1 MSPYIDTSDRVS
13 VQTSMLTKSIW
24 IGDLLMRHRRRC
36 QGPISAPTRRK
47 ACDACVQ
54 AKTKCCYSQPTCSRC
69 AKRGQPCVYLT
80 NPNASSADHA
90 SEPMEVNDEP
100 RVDTPACEPQSL
112 QLLWDSPLSSWP
124 MEAFDMSLPTPTQP
138 VSLPALTSTDLSNGS
153 STVTTSQPFLSP
165 GVVAALHSRSES
177 EMSFSTSSWNI
188 PLSLSVTQSNSEN
201 PTQFPSP
208 TSLPT
213 TVDLVRLLG
222 EYPSSLLRDEI
233 TSPFLHPNL
242 YADDADMASLPLT
255 SMAICC
261 GSSVNAKETVR
272 FVRRVM
278 DAERQRLIEAF
289 PSYECMQQWDALH
302 AMLLYEVLELRE
314 SLADELEAWKH
325 RSKVKGLRSPFLLK
339 MTQCYAR
346 SYPQIS
352 NPDIT
357 VFSNP
362 DSAPTSTISSPW
374 ARWKI
379 TETAR
384 RTVFL
389 ANIVNFYINHNNA
402 TGKQLPYYEPLD
414 DDLILG
420 MPLPCSHAAWIA
432 RDESEWVTAMQ
443 TPPPLPALHHVSK
456 NSPEWD
462 TIPDVTLKTILSK
475 YTKDYIHSEFGRIAG
490 FSDSD
495 KLRAFIILCATE
507 QFN

>member
-1 MSPYIDTSDRVS
+1 
-13 VQTSMLTKSIW
+13 MLTKSIR

-36 QGPISAPTRRK
+36 QSPTNPPTRRK
-47 ACDACVQ
+47 ACNACVQ

-80 NPNASSADHA
+80 NPRASSADHGSELFEA
-90 SEPMEVNDEP
+90 SDETGA
-100 RVDTPACEPQSL
+100 DTPAREPQPL
-112 QLLWDSPLSSWP
+112 QLPWDSPLSSWP
-124 MEAFDMSLPTPTQP
+124 MEVFGVITAT
-138 VSLPALTSTDLSNGS
+138 A
-153 STVTTSQPFLSP
+153 TSQSFLSP
-165 GVVAALHSRSES
+165 SVITDLHSRSTS
-177 EMSFSTSSWNI
+177 EMLLSTSSWNI
-188 PLSLSVTQSNSEN
+188 PLSMSVTHSNSEN
-201 PTQFPSP
+201 ATQFPSP
-208 TSLPT
+208 TSSPSSSL
-213 TVDLVRLLG
+213 DLVRLLG
-222 EYPSSLLRDEI
+222 EYPNLLLKDKT

-242 YADDADMASLPLT
+242 YSDDADMASLPLT
-255 SMAICC
+255 SMAVCC
-261 GSSVNAKETVR
+261 GGSVNAKESVR

-289 PSYECMQQWDALH
+289 PSYQCIQQWDALH

-314 SLADELEAWKH
+314 SRTNELEAWKH
-325 RSKVKGLRSPFLLK
+325 RSKVRGLRSPFLLK
-339 MTQCYAR
+339 MTQCYAK

-352 NPDIT
+352 NSDIR

-362 DSAPTSTISSPW
+362 NSAPTSTTSSPW
-374 ARWKI
+374 GRWEI

-384 RTVFL
+384 RTVFF

-432 RDESEWVTAMQ
+432 RDESEWVAAMQ
-443 TPPPLPALHHVSK
+443 TPPSLPALHHISQ

-462 TIPDVTLKTILSK
+462 IIPDFTLKTILSK
-475 YTKDYIHSEFGRIAG
+475 YTKDYIQSEFGRVAG
-490 FSDSD
+490 FNDSD

-507 QFN
+507 QFSL